1 MTELPD
7 WVVGTAFA
15 LLVVAATCGLVR
27 VARGPTLAD
36 RVAAL
41 DVVLVTLMAGVALNA
56 AATGDTSTL
65 VVTIVVAI
73 VAFTAT
79 VAATRFIER
88 RGAE

>member
-1 MTELPD
+1 MTELPG

-15 LLVVAATCGLVR
+15 LLVLAAGCALYR
-27 VARGPTLAD
+27 VAKGPSLAD

-41 DVVLVTLMAGVALNA
+41 DVVLVTLMSGLALNA
-56 AATGDTSTL
+56 AATGDTSAL